1 MQNLHSPT
9 GSVNRALN
17 INPKFRDICR
27 PLTDAEK
34 ELLHRDL
41 LGRGMLN
48 PIIVWQGKDI
58 IVDGHNRYAWATQN
72 KQPFEVREEFFAD
85 EDSVLEFIIQNQL
98 GRRNIDSKTRDY
110 LQGELL
116 ETRKRMDA
124 KFVKGECPNPAGRA
138 GKEQER
144 NSCAP
149 VSDGKT
155 AAAIAKQMG
164 VSTRTVEGNGQ
175 FARAVNK
182 LGIKEAVIAGKEKRS
197 KKEIVAEAEG
207 KTAENA
213 EPVKRTVEQLQQLA
227 VRRWKNFIKDLSED
241 EIDQVVAFINQQIQ
255 KGGQE

>member
-1 MQNLHSPT
+1 MRTLS
-9 GSVNRALN
+9 
-17 INPKFRDICR
+17 IEPKFRDICR

-72 KQPFEVREEFFAD
+72 KQPFEVKEEFFAD
-85 EDSVLEFIIQNQL
+85 EDDALEFIIQNQL

-124 KFVKGECPNPAGRA
+124 KFVKGTAPNPDGNNQHSR
-138 GKEQER
+138 KER

-149 VSDGKT
+149 SSDGKT

-207 KTAENA
+207 KTAEKA
-213 EPVKRTVEQLQQLA
+213 EPVKRTVEQLQVLA
-227 VRRWKNFIKDLSED
+227 ARRWKSFIKDLSED